1 MAQKYFRNVP
11 NFEYVDRTKNGQNI
25 SDYTEVKNIFK
36 RAKLREDIFQDLTFF
51 TKYQVVGDARPDNVA
66 YEVYGDANL
75 DWLVMLCNN
84 IMNLET
90 EWPLSQES
98 FDNYLINKYGSYEQI
113 NATRHY
119 ETVEIQDSNKITI
132 VPAGLEVPS
141 DYSITFYDSGL
152 GQMITKSSVYPVS
165 NFEYESKLQEQ
176 KRNIYLLKTNYIG
189 IVIDDI
195 EEIMPYTS
203 GSSQYVSDRIVRGEN
218 IRLYQ

>member
-11 NFEYVDRTKNGQNI
+11 NFEYVNRTKDGQNI

-36 RAKLREDIFQDLTFF
+36 RAKLREDIFQDLTYF

-66 YEVYGDANL
+66 FEVYGDANL

-90 EWPLSQES
+90 EWPLTQES
-98 FDNYLINKYGSYEQI
+98 FDNYVMNKYGSYEQI

-119 ETVEIQDSNKITI
+119 ETVEIQDSNKKVI

-141 DYSITFYDSGL
+141 NYSITFYDSGL
-152 GQMITKSSVYPVS
+152 GQMITESKVYPVS

-176 KRNIYLLKTNYIG
+176 KRNIYLLKANYIG

-203 GSSQYVSDRIVRGEN
+203 GSSQYISDRLVRGEN
-218 IRLYQ
+218 VRLYN

>member
-11 NFEYVDRTKNGQNI
+11 NFEYVNRTKDGQNI

-36 RAKLREDIFQDLTFF
+36 RAKLRQDIFQDLTYF

-66 YEVYGDANL
+66 FEVYGDANL

-90 EWPLSQES
+90 EWPLTQES
-98 FDNYLINKYGSYEQI
+98 FDNYVMNKYGSYEQI
-113 NATRHY
+113 DATRHY
-119 ETVEIQDSNKITI
+119 ETIEIRDSNKLTI

-141 DYSITFYDSGL
+141 DFSITFYDSGL
-152 GQMITKSSVYPVS
+152 GQMITESKVYPVS

-176 KRNIYLLKTNYIG
+176 KRNIYLLKANYIG

-195 EEIMPYTS
+195 EEIMPYIS
-203 GSSQYVSDRIVRGEN
+203 GSSQYINDRLVRGEN
-218 IRLYQ
+218 IRLYS

>member
-1 MAQKYFRNVP
+1 MTQKYFRNVP
-11 NFEYVDRTKNGQNI
+11 NFEYVNRTKDGQNI

-36 RAKLREDIFQDLTFF
+36 RAKLREDIFQDLTYF

-66 YEVYGDANL
+66 FEVYGDANL

-90 EWPLSQES
+90 EWPLTQES
-98 FDNYLINKYGSYEQI
+98 FDNYVMNKYGSYEQI

-119 ETVEIQDSNKITI
+119 ETVEIQDSNKKVI

-141 DYSITFYDSGL
+141 NYSITFYDSGL
-152 GQMITKSSVYPVS
+152 GQMITESKVYPVS

-176 KRNIYLLKTNYIG
+176 KRNIYLLKANYIG

-203 GSSQYVSDRIVRGEN
+203 GSSQYISDRLVRGEN
-218 IRLYQ
+218 VRLYN

>member
-1 MAQKYFRNVP
+1 MSQKYFRNVP
-11 NFEYVDRTKNGQNI
+11 NFEYVNRTKDGQNI

-36 RAKLREDIFQDLTFF
+36 RAKLREDIFQDLTYF

-66 YEVYGDANL
+66 FEVYGDANL

-90 EWPLSQES
+90 EWPLTQES
-98 FDNYLINKYGSYEQI
+98 FDNYVMNKYGSYEQI

-119 ETVEIQDSNKITI
+119 ETVEIQDSNKKVI

-141 DYSITFYDSGL
+141 NYSITFYDSGL
-152 GQMITKSSVYPVS
+152 GQMITESKVYPVS

-176 KRNIYLLKTNYIG
+176 KRNIYLLKANYIG

-203 GSSQYVSDRIVRGEN
+203 GSSQYISDRLVRGEN
-218 IRLYQ
+218 VRLYN